1 MPDNLTPSVS
11 ATTTPE
17 FTAAVKKSEEVATAT
32 VKNWPADLC
41 VVGVCAVVGII
52 ILLVAGWNGSVP
64 LTVKHDIA
72 VATLFGSL
80 FLVSLFVERVIEIFV
95 TAWTDGETA
104 FHEQKL
110 DYWQSR
116 QGRLEQRV
124 QRLITERDG
133 VPTPSDGR
141 KTEIDAELKLRH
153 DEIEAACTCA
163 EVEMQALLPFAA
175 RTQKISTW
183 VGLIVGLFTAA
194 VGFRFMAQIVD
205 WTGLDTP
212 AAAFKSTDQFKWF
225 VAADV
230 LLTGAVLAGGSKL
243 VHRLFT
249 VYESF
254 MESSQKS
261 LSDKSK
267 TA

>member
-1 MPDNLTPSVS
+1 MPDDATPVVS
-11 ATTTPE
+11 TTTTPAFLE
-17 FTAAVKKSEEVATAT
+17 AVKKSEEVATAA
-32 VKNWPADLC
+32 VKKWPTDLY
-41 VVGVCAVVGII
+41 VVGVCAIAGII

-64 LTVKHDIA
+64 LKVKQDIA
-72 VATLFGSL
+72 VTSLFGSL

-110 DYWQSR
+110 DYWQTR

-124 QRLITERDG
+124 QRLINERDG
-133 VPTPSDGR
+133 VPVPNDAR
-141 KTEIDAELKLRH
+141 KAEIEKELKDRH
-153 DEIEAACTCA
+153 DEIEAACTSA

-183 VGLIVGLFTAA
+183 VGLLVGLFTAA

-205 WTGLDTP
+205 WTGLGTTE
-212 AAAFKSTDQFKWF
+212 AAFKSTAQFQWF

-243 VHRLFT
+243 VHRLFAI
-249 VYESF
+249 YESF
-254 MESSQKS
+254 MKSSQKS

-267 TA
+267 TV